1 MLLVYFITIAQNC
14 FEPCSDVTAV
24 TEAVQRAGSLKLR
37 EIFFLF
43 LPLSKTRQN
52 DMMMM
57 ISLLQVHISIVLRHN
72 CSACQALMRFV
83 SAPSLAADTKFK

>member
-37 EIFFLF
+37 EIFFL
-43 LPLSKTRQN
+43 LLSKTRQN

>member
-14 FEPCSDVTAV
+14 FDTCSDVTAV

-37 EIFFLF
+37 EIFFL
-43 LPLSKTRQN
+43 LLSKTRQN